1 MRWIKVGLVVGGLL
15 VFGWTGLAQAE
26 TLYAKKPD
34 VKVTAKKSP
43 MSKVIET
50 LSMGDAVKVLE
61 KDGRAYRVELSN
73 KKTGWVFKFKLSAK
87 KPSGGGGSGSLF
99 AGLSGGS
106 SISAREARSGG
117 SIRGLKRTSEDYV
130 KTKNIDPAHMK
141 SVEKMEQR
149 EIPAKRLTQFK
160 QRGKLG
166 EFSGGGQ

>member
-1 MRWIKVGLVVGGLL
+1 MRWIQSNLVMCML
-15 VFGWTGLAQAE
+15 VAFGWSSVVQAE

-34 VKVTAKKSP
+34 VKVTADKSP
-43 MSKVIET
+43 MSKVVAT
-50 LSMGDAVKVLE
+50 LSMGDAVEVLE
-61 KDGRAYRVELSN
+61 KSGRAYRVELSN
-73 KKTGWVFKFKLSAK
+73 KKLGWVFKFKLSAK
-87 KPSGGGGSGSLF
+87 KPSGGGRTGSLF

-130 KTKNIDPAHMK
+130 KTKNIDPAHMT

-149 EIPAKRLTQFK
+149 IIPPKRLTQFK